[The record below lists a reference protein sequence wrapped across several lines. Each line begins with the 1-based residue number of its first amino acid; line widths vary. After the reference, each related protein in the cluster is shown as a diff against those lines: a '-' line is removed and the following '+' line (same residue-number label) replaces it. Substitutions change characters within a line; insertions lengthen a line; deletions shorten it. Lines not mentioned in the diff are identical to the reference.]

1 MATFHTFKLWV
12 FAGSTF
18 LLLLSTCST
27 TQKSVELTEKEE
39 KDYLQKGQMITQSS
53 FAALS
58 ARLMTAIEQGGVP
71 HAVKYCNVAALPL
84 IDSLSRVHQAS
95 IRRTSLKV
103 RNVQDVPQGWEKEIL
118 AGYQALLAE
127 GKRPGPVV
135 KKLDQKRVAF
145 AAPIF
150 VAQACLKCHGKLGET
165 LNEQHYTTIKQLY
178 PQDQAI
184 GYVDGDWRGM
194 WSVTFFRKEH

>member
-1 MATFHTFKLWV
+1 MVPFHIFKLWV
-12 FAGSTF
+12 LAGGTF

-39 KDYLQKGQMITQSS
+39 KDYLQKGQMIAQSS

-71 HAVKYCNVAALPL
+71 HAVKYCNTAALPL
-84 IDSLSRVHQAS
+84 IDSLSKAHQAS

-103 RNVQDVPQGWEKEIL
+103 RNVQDVPQGWEKKIL
-118 AGYQALLAE
+118 AEYQALLAE

-150 VAQACLKCHGKLGET
+150 VAQPCLKCHGKLGET
-165 LNEQHYTTIKQLY
+165 LNDQHYTIIKQLY

-194 WSVTFFRKEH
+194 WSVTFFRK

>member
-1 MATFHTFKLWV
+1 MAASRTFKFWV
-12 FAGSTF
+12 FAGSIF
-18 LLLLSTCST
+18 LLLLSACTT
-27 TQKSVELTEKEE
+27 TQKAVELSEKEQ
-39 KDYLQKGQMITQSS
+39 KDYLQKGQMLAQQS

-58 ARLMTAIEQGGVP
+58 GRLMAAIEQGGIP
-71 HAVKYCNVAALPL
+71 NAVKYCNVAALPL
-84 IDSLSRVHQAS
+84 IDSLSNVHQAN

-103 RNVQDVPQGWEKEIL
+103 RNVQDVPQGWEKEVL
-118 AGYQALLAE
+118 EAYQILLAE
-127 GKRPGPVV
+127 GKKPTSMV

-145 AAPIF
+145 AMPIF
-150 VAQACLKCHGKLGET
+150 MAQPCLKCHGKLGQT

-194 WSVTFFRKEH
+194 WSITFFTK

>member
-1 MATFHTFKLWV
+1 MYRIMIALVIMGGLMLEACTSTKKATFLN
-12 FAGSTF
+12 
-18 LLLLSTCST
+18 
-27 TQKSVELTEKEE
+27 EKEQ
-39 KDYLQKGQMITQSS
+39 KDYLQKGQTLAQQS

-58 ARLMTAIEQGGVP
+58 GRLMAAIEQGGIP

-84 IDSLSRVHQAS
+84 IDSLSNVHQAS

-103 RNVQDVPQGWEKEIL
+103 RNMQDAAQGWETEVL
-118 AGYQALLAE
+118 EAYQGWLAE
-127 GKRPGPVV
+127 GKKPSPVV

-150 VAQACLKCHGKLGET
+150 MAQPCLKCHGKLGET
-165 LNEQHYTTIKQLY
+165 LNEQHYATIKQLY

-194 WSVTFFRKEH
+194 WSIIFFTK

>member
-1 MATFHTFKLWV
+1 MAASRTFKFWV

-18 LLLLSTCST
+18 LLLLSACTT
-27 TQKSVELTEKEE
+27 TQKTVELSEKEQ
-39 KDYLQKGQMITQSS
+39 KDYLQKGQMLAQQS

-58 ARLMTAIEQGGVP
+58 GRLMAAIEQGGVP

-84 IDSLSRVHQAS
+84 IDSLSNAHQAN

-103 RNVQDVPQGWEKEIL
+103 RNRQDVAQGWEKEVL
-118 AGYQALLAE
+118 EAYQILLAE
-127 GKRPGPVV
+127 GKKPTPMV
-135 KKLDQKRVAF
+135 KKLDQKQVAF
-145 AAPIF
+145 AMPIF
-150 VAQACLKCHGKLGET
+150 MAQPCLKCHGKLGET

-184 GYVDGDWRGM
+184 DYVDGDWRGM
-194 WSVTFFRKEH
+194 WSITFLTK

>member
-1 MATFHTFKLWV
+1 MVPFHIFKLWV
-12 FAGSTF
+12 LAGSTF

-39 KDYLQKGQMITQSS
+39 KDYLQKGQMIAQSS

-71 HAVKYCNVAALPL
+71 HAVKYCNTAALPL
-84 IDSLSRVHQAS
+84 IDSLSKAHQAS

-103 RNVQDVPQGWEKEIL
+103 RNVQDVPQGWEKKIL
-118 AGYQALLAE
+118 AEYQALLAE

-150 VAQACLKCHGKLGET
+150 IAQPCLKCHGKLGET
-165 LNEQHYTTIKQLY
+165 LNDQHYTIIKQLY

-194 WSVTFFRKEH
+194 WSVTFFRK

>member
-1 MATFHTFKLWV
+1 MAASRTFKFWV
-12 FAGSTF
+12 FAGSIF
-18 LLLLSTCST
+18 LLLLSACTT
-27 TQKSVELTEKEE
+27 TQKTVELSEKEQ
-39 KDYLQKGQMITQSS
+39 KDYLQKGQMLAQQS

-58 ARLMTAIEQGGVP
+58 GRLMAAIEQGGIP

-84 IDSLSRVHQAS
+84 IDSLSNAHQAN

-103 RNVQDVPQGWEKEIL
+103 RNRQDVAQGWEKEVL
-118 AGYQALLAE
+118 EAYQILLAE
-127 GKRPGPVV
+127 GKKPAPMV

-145 AAPIF
+145 AMPIF
-150 VAQACLKCHGKLGET
+150 IAQPCLKCHGKLGET

-194 WSVTFFRKEH
+194 WSITFFTK

>member
-1 MATFHTFKLWV
+1 MAASRTFKFWV
-12 FAGSTF
+12 FAGSIF
-18 LLLLSTCST
+18 LLLLSACTT
-27 TQKSVELTEKEE
+27 TQKAVELSEKEQ
-39 KDYLQKGQMITQSS
+39 KDYLQKGQMLAQQS

-58 ARLMTAIEQGGVP
+58 GRLMAAIEQGGIP
-71 HAVKYCNVAALPL
+71 NAVKYCNVAALPL
-84 IDSLSRVHQAS
+84 IDSLSNVHQAN

-103 RNVQDVPQGWEKEIL
+103 RNRQDVPQGWEKEVL
-118 AGYQALLAE
+118 EAYQILLAE
-127 GKRPGPVV
+127 GKKPTPMV

-145 AAPIF
+145 AMPIF
-150 VAQACLKCHGKLGET
+150 MAQPCLKCHGKLGQT

-194 WSVTFFRKEH
+194 WSITFFTK

>member
-1 MATFHTFKLWV
+1 MAIAHKFKFWV
-12 FAGSTF
+12 LAGSTF
-18 LLLLSTCST
+18 LLLLGACTT
-27 TQKSVELTEKEE
+27 TQKTVELSEKEQ
-39 KDYLQKGQMITQSS
+39 KDYLQKGQMVAQQS

-58 ARLMTAIEQGGVP
+58 SRLMAAIEQGGIP

-84 IDSLSRVHQAS
+84 IDSLSNVHQAN

-103 RNVQDVPQGWEKEIL
+103 RNRQDIAQGWEKEVL
-118 AGYQALLAE
+118 EAYQGLLAE
-127 GKRPGPVV
+127 GKKPAPVV

-150 VAQACLKCHGKLGET
+150 MAQPCLKCHGKLGET
-165 LNEQHYTTIKQLY
+165 LNEQHYATIKQLY

-194 WSVTFFRKEH
+194 WSITFFTK

>member
-1 MATFHTFKLWV
+1 MATAHKFKFWV

-18 LLLLSTCST
+18 LLLLSACTT
-27 TQKSVELTEKEE
+27 TQKTVELSEKEQ
-39 KDYLQKGQMITQSS
+39 KDYLQKGQMIAQSS

-58 ARLMTAIEQGGVP
+58 GRLMSAIEQGGVP
-71 HAVKYCNVAALPL
+71 HAVKYCNTAALPL
-84 IDSLSRVHQAS
+84 IDSLSKVHKAS

-103 RNVQDVPQGWEKEIL
+103 RNEKDAAQGWEKEVL
-118 AGYQALLAE
+118 VQYQALIYE
-127 GKRPGPVV
+127 GKKPSPIV

-150 VAQACLKCHGKLGET
+150 VAQPCLKCHGKLGET
-165 LNEQHYTTIKQLY
+165 LNAQHYTTIKQLY

-184 GYVDGDWRGM
+184 GYVESDWRGM
-194 WSVTFFRKEH
+194 WSITFFTK